1 MCRDENENNEELNQE
16 DAVSKCL
23 KLAAIGSSIGRLE
36 TLYIYACEQHSTDGV
51 LRSVLRETIEELT
64 TISGM
69 KGKRLKSTDL
79 NYTPVSF
86 VDVKEKTGE
95 VRSIRLN
102 KVQKQTPK
110 IDEPKPVEKVYEK
123 QLDFNQPRIGFDFK
137 ESLNIKHIDYFPY
150 TKNMTVTFVKTV
162 VDENKNEILGPD
174 NKPIH
179 RVYSY
184 ADVSKEEILD
194 AYNAEE
200 PSKAF
205 NSMKNAHRYEETTE
219 SVGAA

>member
-1 MCRDENENNEELNQE
+1 MCRDEFDNNEENQ
-16 DAVSKCL
+16 DAVSRCL

-36 TLYIYACEQHSTDGV
+36 TLYIYACEQHSNDGV
-51 LRSVLRETIEELT
+51 LKSVLKETIEELT

-69 KGKRLKSTDL
+69 KDKRLKSTDL
-79 NYTPVSF
+79 NYTPVSSI
-86 VDVKEKTGE
+86 DVKAKTAE
-95 VRSIRLN
+95 VRNIRLN
-102 KVQKQTPK
+102 KVQVQTPK
-110 IDEPKPVEKVYEK
+110 APEPVEKVYEK
-123 QLDFNQPRIGFDFK
+123 QVDFNQPRLGFDFK
-137 ESLNIKHIDYFPY
+137 ESSNIKHIDYFPY
-150 TKNMTVTFVKTV
+150 TKNMNITFVKTV
-162 VDENKNEILGPD
+162 LDENKQEVMGPD

-184 ADVSKEEILD
+184 FDVSREEILE
-194 AYNAEE
+194 AINAEE

>member
-110 IDEPKPVEKVYEK
+110 IDEPKPVEKVYER
-123 QLDFNQPRIGFDFK
+123 QIDFNQPTIHFDFQNSTNMK
-137 ESLNIKHIDYFPY
+137 CFDYKPY
-150 TKNMTVTFVKTV
+150 TNTLYITYMKTV
-162 VDENKNEILGPD
+162 KDENKQEVIGPD
-174 NKPIH
+174 NMPIN
-179 RVYSY
+179 RVYAY
-184 ADVSKEEILD
+184 YEVPQEEILE
-194 AYNAEE
+194 AVNAPKASSYLNEAKDKYRFEE
-200 PSKAF
+200 VTPV
-205 NSMKNAHRYEETTE
+205 
-219 SVGAA
+219 VGAA